1 MSARCTIPGDV
12 ACAKV
17 DDGAV
22 LLHMG
27 TKRYFSLNETGAEVW
42 RLLEEGIAIDDIP
55 QRLSERFDVTADD
68 ARSAVDELINAL
80 AAEQLLELEQ
90 P

>member
-1 MSARCTIPGDV
+1 MSVRCTIPGDV
-12 ACAKV
+12 ACARV

-27 TKRYFSLNETGAEVW
+27 TKRYFSLNETGGEVW
-42 RLLEEGIAIDDIP
+42 RLLEEGTAIDDIP
-55 QRLSERFDVTADD
+55 QRLHERFDVTVDD
-68 ARSAVDELINAL
+68 ARAAVDELIKAL

-90 P
+90 R

>member
-1 MSARCTIPGDV
+1 MSAHCTIPGDV
-12 ACAKV
+12 ACARV

-42 RLLEEGIAIDDIP
+42 RLLEEGAAIDDIP
-55 QRLSERFDVTADD
+55 QRLSERFDVTADE
-68 ARSAVDELINAL
+68 ARQAVDALIRAL
-80 AAEQLLELEQ
+80 AAEQLLELDQ
-90 P
+90 R

>member
-1 MSARCTIPGDV
+1 MSVRCTIPTDV
-12 ACAKV
+12 ACARV

-42 RLLEEGIAIDDIP
+42 RLLEEGVPVDDIP
-55 QRLSERFDVTADD
+55 QRLSERFDVTADEARD
-68 ARSAVDELINAL
+68 AVAGLVDAL
-80 AAEQLLELEQ
+80 VADQLLEVQ
-90 P
+90 A